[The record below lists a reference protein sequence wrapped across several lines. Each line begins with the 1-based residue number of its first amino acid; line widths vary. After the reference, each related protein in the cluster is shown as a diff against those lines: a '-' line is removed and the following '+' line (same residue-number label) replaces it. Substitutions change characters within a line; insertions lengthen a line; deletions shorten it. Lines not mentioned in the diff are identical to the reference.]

1 MSIEKIVSW
10 FQRATPEPTWTNFNV
25 QLGCHLEE
33 LAEML
38 RTLKG
43 DDEFSESHLAILTQT
58 ISKYAD
64 SFKSANLSVAL
75 SNENRVEFLDG
86 VLDQIVTVT
95 GLAVYQQMQ
104 VVEALDEVADSNE
117 SKFENGKPLRDEN
130 QKIIKGKDYYKPQL
144 EWFV

>member
-10 FQRATPEPTWTNFNV
+10 FERATPEPTATNFNV

-43 DDEFSESHLAILTQT
+43 DDEYSHLQVGILTQT
-58 ISKYAD
+58 ISNYAD
-64 SFKSANLSVAL
+64 SLKSGNLSVAL
-75 SNENRVEFLDG
+75 PKENRVEFLDG

-104 VVEALDEVADSNE
+104 VVDGLNEVADSNE
-117 SKFENGKPLRDEN
+117 SKFEDGKPLRDEN
-130 QKIIKGKDYYKPQL
+130 QKIIKGKDYFKPQL
-144 EWFV
+144 DRFV